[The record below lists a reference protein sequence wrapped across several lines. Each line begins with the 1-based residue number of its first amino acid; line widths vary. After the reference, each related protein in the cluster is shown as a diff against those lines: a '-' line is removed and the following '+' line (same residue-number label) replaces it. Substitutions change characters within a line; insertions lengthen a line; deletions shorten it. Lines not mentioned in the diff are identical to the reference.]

1 MIHLRVARDGLKFL
15 VSFQPKEQFPQK
27 NLMANIFAAITA
39 VLLLASAYVA
49 FKNQQAYEKEIEDGK
64 TARNY
69 LDKSRERLAQ
79 ARKDRDDTIA
89 ERTGVEEDTVAKQ
102 EVEAE
107 RKSGNEKLQGDITAK
122 RQDVADNAERIA
134 EIEDQTKELGEI
146 RDLADNIRRMRTE
159 ITGLEDDK
167 AGKEAKLANL
177 ISNKNSTESTIENY
191 RDENDAFANQRSFFN
206 SARIS
211 AIYGPW
217 GFVTLSAGNNS
228 GVVTNSTLDVV
239 RGGEV
244 VAKLRVRSVES
255 SRSSAD
261 IIPDS
266 MAEDV
271 TLMVG
276 DRVVPSAVE
285 EEKAP
290 EPAADPPD
298 QPLLEP
304 EPAPAAPAA
313 PDAGEPDSSLEG
325 DLDFDF

>member
-1 MIHLRVARDGLKFL
+1 
-15 VSFQPKEQFPQK
+15 
-27 NLMANIFAAITA
+27 MANIFAAITA

-49 FKNQQAYEKEIEDGK
+49 FKNQQAYEKEIEDSQ
-64 TARNY
+64 TAQKD
-69 LDKSRERLAQ
+69 LDVSRDRLAQ
-79 ARKDRDDTIA
+79 LRKDRDNTKQ
-89 ERTGVEEDTVAKQ
+89 ERIGVEEDTVAKQ
-102 EVEAE
+102 EVESE

-122 RQDVADNAERIA
+122 RQDAADKAERIA
-134 EIEDQTKELGEI
+134 EIEDQTKELGPI
-146 RDLADNIRRMRTE
+146 RELEPKIRRMRTE

-177 ISNKNSTESTIENY
+177 ISNKNSTESTIESY
-191 RDENDAFANQRSFFN
+191 RKQNDAFANQRSFFD

-244 VAKLRVRSVES
+244 IAKLRVRSVES

-266 MAEDV
+266 MADDV
-271 TLMVG
+271 TLMAG
-276 DRVVPSAVE
+276 DRVVPAAVE

-290 EPAADPPD
+290 DPAAAEPPD
-298 QPLLEP
+298 QPLLDP
-304 EPAPAAPAA
+304 DPAPAA
-313 PDAGEPDSSLEG
+313 PDAGEPDSPLEE